1 MMTCD
6 ERKETNRCEPRYEK
20 VPSHRGAAQDNG
32 PPALARAR
40 CASSFRACPGQGR
53 HALLT
58 QPMVALTI
66 LADLDGTLLP
76 RPYGTG
82 KSASHPN
89 LSLGPAYDP
98 LCRLLSLG
106 CTVVGITGSRLATH
120 QERFFDELP
129 VEHRRAGRV
138 MLAVQTGLHLYRASA
153 EDGSPVEDAAFEA
166 TIRSKITPSFAADVI
181 STLVEAGR
189 IGIRRFYAD
198 LARTPELVDSGGPLA
213 YLLECDAEEVP
224 VTQDNRRCPRIEVRD
239 GNSAVVFVGVPSG
252 LNANYFAVPEALK
265 ALVDGRP
272 TGRACFDCV
281 PHGLDKSLV
290 VAHLLE
296 TGVAVAGRT
305 VAFGDQPGG
314 NDDGLT
320 RWHRHPEQDVP
331 FISVSEHRSMVPEH
345 LRECHHTLTTLH
357 DSLQRYGALVLPH

>member
-1 MMTCD
+1 
-6 ERKETNRCEPRYEK
+6 
-20 VPSHRGAAQDNG
+20 
-32 PPALARAR
+32 
-40 CASSFRACPGQGR
+40 
-53 HALLT
+53 
-58 QPMVALTI
+58 
-66 LADLDGTLLP
+66 
-76 RPYGTG
+76 
-82 KSASHPN
+82 
-89 LSLGPAYDP
+89 
-98 LCRLLSLG
+98 
-106 CTVVGITGSRLATH
+106 
-120 QERFFDELP
+120 
-129 VEHRRAGRV
+129 
-138 MLAVQTGLHLYRASA
+138 
-153 EDGSPVEDAAFEA
+153 
-166 TIRSKITPSFAADVI
+166 
-181 STLVEAGR
+181 
-189 IGIRRFYAD
+189 
-198 LARTPELVDSGGPLA
+198 VDSGGPLA

-305 VAFGDQPGG
+305 VACGDQPGG

-345 LRECHHTLTTLH
+345 LRECHLTAASNAEGSALVLSALADRLDQDGETLTTTSEGLC
-357 DSLQRYGALVLPH
+357 ALVRKINDGGAAACA